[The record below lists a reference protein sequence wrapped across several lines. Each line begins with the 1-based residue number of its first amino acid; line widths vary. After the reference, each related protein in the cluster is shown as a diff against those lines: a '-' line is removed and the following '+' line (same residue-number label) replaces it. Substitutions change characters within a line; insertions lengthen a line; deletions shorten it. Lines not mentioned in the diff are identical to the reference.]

1 MPAALHPS
9 PPASDKSRLPVADA
23 VLVRDAQHGNI
34 EAFDEL
40 VRRHQ
45 ERIYATVYH
54 MTSSH
59 EDADDLTQESFIKAY
74 RALKSFKGDSS
85 FFTWLYR
92 IAYRQALDQYRRRR
106 RRDEVPIEHL
116 PAGVESSTPRGQIAD
131 SIADREA
138 AERLRAAIDALP
150 IKLRTAVVLRYFE
163 GCTFDEICEIT
174 GCARGVLQKRLAQAH
189 AALRDALGSNGT
201 PA

>member
-1 MPAALHPS
+1 MNREQRAHHPGLDSAEELRVIDACVRGDWEEFRLLFERYRERVYAL
-9 PPASDKSRLPVADA
+9 ALGI
-23 VLVRDAQHGNI
+23 VRDSALAHDI
-34 EAFDEL
+34 
-40 VRRHQ
+40 
-45 ERIYATVYH
+45 
-54 MTSSH
+54 
-59 EDADDLTQESFIKAY
+59 TQASFIKVFKSLRWFDR
-74 RALKSFKGDSS
+74 RAKFS
-85 FFTWLYR
+85 TWLYR